1 MINHYIPLSLM
12 NALDIMAAHDC
23 YVMAGGTDLMLQKHR
38 SSGLLPT
45 FDKDV
50 IYVSNISEL
59 NYITKE
65 TRGVHIGACVKYS
78 DVLKSNVIPNILKD
92 AVSEIASPNI
102 RNMAT
107 LIGNIG
113 NASPAGDTLP
123 VLYILNAI
131 VVLGS
136 KAGKREVPIKDFI
149 VGVRKTIRRSDE
161 LIIEIIIP
169 PFDGQC
175 SWTKVGSRA
184 AETISK
190 VSFAGLYKISN
201 GIISDLRIAFGSVG
215 VTVKRSEDIEK
226 KYIGMT
232 KPQIIKQLK
241 NILKDY
247 GELIDPIDDHRSTKK
262 YRAQVA
268 MNMLGKFIRGI
279 K

>member
-1 MINHYIPLSLM
+1 M
-12 NALDIMAAHDC
+12 NALDIMAANDC

-149 VGVRKTIRRSDE
+149 IGVRKTIRRSDE

>member
-1 MINHYIPLSLM
+1 M

-201 GIISDLRIAFGSVG
+201 GIISDLRIAFGSIG